1 MSMSKMR
8 IGRRLIAAALSMAI
22 MATTLLPMTQLK
34 ANADANDTGN
44 EIVTEIEHIKT
55 QLESAKK
62 KVIDSYNKQDTTPL
76 SQKVPYKVLFVKF
89 RDVQFHWYESDTSDK
104 VLSQR
109 YKITKN
115 SQIDSVIDAAI
126 KNFESSVEYYTN
138 NNIDIITKT
147 ISIDRYFDIG
157 ERKNVQST
165 HNGKTMPI
173 YPNGIF
179 YRDIKDSLSKAE
191 KNEITSTDY
200 DSVFFFSGKEGVY
213 GESERDLEYTKTSP
227 IPWESGIAYVQVVDS
242 QRENNMLKNIRWNG
256 NEKYFCIDTTALVV
270 HEWLHHFDHC
280 YKEMFSSTK
289 GFNFPKCHDY
299 STASA
304 TDKIANTNLIEQKW
318 VNGTKYFYNPVN
330 GYMWP
335 QNTSVKP
342 DILNDFYIAILG
354 AKVIDTRNNNHKI
367 GMYPE
372 LWKLTPSK
380 TNRLFC
386 LGTYTMQNNYS
397 KQFVSFTVGPS
408 GNSGSFSMMDQNK
421 SSQSNLQLKLY
432 YYQSPYGDTLR
443 LAPVNYPEGVMTI
456 LKLSNVWAY
465 SHSRNIDDLDMFSAF
480 TFTAMSNGTY
490 CLTNPREGDKRMP
503 MRQDGSF
510 LGFKFESGLELT
522 DPKNQWIF
530 TKVNTDNGQYFIK
543 NAADE
548 KTLTVKSNGKDLSMD
563 SFSAASSQI
572 WKLTNTSDGF
582 FTLNPSSSK
591 NYLTITSDGAVNG
604 AGCAVYSASRYDSLR
619 QWRFNTGSDG
629 LCTIVSKAN
638 PNKCMMWDTKT
649 NTVKIAD
656 ITGARNQ
663 KWIIQKAENYTYR
676 SGRYA
681 FKTSDG
687 KYLGYSGNKVIKT
700 STPYYWRVMQYRD
713 GFYQIMAEVN
723 TSSTYLDLGNAWN
736 REGNSIGLCYF
747 TGYYTAQTWSL
758 HMNFDGTVRI
768 TPMLTSKRGLAFNGV
783 NAVLSSKPENLTVV
797 VA

>member
-8 IGRRLIAAALSMAI
+8 IGRRLIAAALSMALL
-22 MATTLLPMTQLK
+22 ATTLLPMTQLK
-34 ANADANDTGN
+34 ASAEANDSGN
-44 EIVTEIEHIKT
+44 EIVTELSHIKT

-76 SQKVPYKVLFVKF
+76 SQKVSYKVLFVKF

-157 ERKNVQST
+157 ERKNEQST

-191 KNEITSTDY
+191 KNEIASTDY

-432 YYQSPYGDTLR
+432 YYQSPWGDTLR
-443 LAPVNYPEGVMTI
+443 LAPVNDPESVMTI
-456 LKLSNVWAY
+456 LKLSNVWSY
-465 SHSRNIDDLDMFSAF
+465 SHSRNIEDLDMFSAF

-503 MRQDGSF
+503 MRQDGDF
-510 LGFKFESGLELT
+510 FGFKFEAGLELT

-582 FTLNPSSSK
+582 FTLNPSNSK
-591 NYLTITSDGAVNG
+591 NYLMITSDGAVNG
-604 AGCAVYSASRYDSLR
+604 AGCGVYSASRYDSLR
-619 QWRFNTGSDG
+619 QWRFNIGSDG
-629 LCTIVSKAN
+629 LCTIVSRAN

-663 KWIIQKAENYTYR
+663 KWIIQKAENYAYR

-747 TGYYTAQTWSL
+747 TGYYSAQTWSL
-758 HMNFDGTVRI
+758 HTNFDGTVRI